1 MRSPAIHCQ
10 GLDFSMSSVP
20 WEVRECILELIH
32 TVSLHAERHDR
43 MAAESQ
49 LRLARLV
56 ASQLQA
62 RNAQLASAQ
71 RALRS
76 RAARLHSR
84 FCHELSILS
93 HELEEKRELEI
104 MLGHA
109 LRAQSPKSSPSPSH
123 PGSNLDQSTAATPTS
138 AAFTSAITSADP
150 VPMWQPN
157 SNNITAVS
165 RNIARLDH
173 VTPRARCDADSDS
186 HPRCRLQAP
195 SADNT
200 GGRQCV
206 PATIGDSKCLG
217 PTWRHDVPLGGDGSE
232 LTARL
237 ASPDGVRVFLAQKQR
252 LAKAEL
258 QLRQSESVV
267 ATAAAQTASDR
278 EVICFLDRRV
288 RELELELERC
298 CGTTSVAL
306 AGTALLKCTG
316 NSNSARKPGN
326 E

>member
-1 MRSPAIHCQ
+1 MA
-10 GLDFSMSSVP
+10 VP
-20 WEVRECILELIH
+20 WEVRECILELVH

-43 MAAESQ
+43 MTVESQ
-49 LRLARLV
+49 LRLARLM
-56 ASQLQA
+56 ATQLQA

-71 RALRS
+71 RSLRS

-93 HELEEKRELEI
+93 HELEEKRELEV
-104 MLGHA
+104 MLGYA
-109 LRAQSPKSSPSPSH
+109 LREQSPKSSPSISH
-123 PGSNLDQSTAATPTS
+123 PQANLDQSAAATPTS
-138 AAFTSAITSADP
+138 AAFTSVDP
-150 VPMWQPN
+150 VPVCQPHSN
-157 SNNITAVS
+157 SMAGDIVC
-165 RNIARLDH
+165 RDH
-173 VTPRARCDADSDS
+173 VTPRARCDADAHS
-186 HPRCRLQAP
+186 RCRLRAP
-195 SADNT
+195 SEDDT
-200 GGRQCV
+200 DGSHRV
-206 PATIGDSKCLG
+206 PATIGHSKCLR
-217 PTWRHDVPLGGDGSE
+217 PSSCHDMPLEGE

-237 ASPDGVRVFLAQKQR
+237 ASPDGVRDFLAQKQR

-298 CGTTSVAL
+298 CGTTSVAM
-306 AGTALLKCTG
+306 AGTASLKCTG
-316 NSNSARKPGN
+316 HSNSARKPGN